1 MYNKSNNQNN
11 LVKCVLDIMC
21 MLLCRVAA
29 LSARVLFLFTKK
41 YLSFEMILSVSLL
54 TFSGKVT
61 DTHFNYT
68 IPLESAYLI
77 RGAVNNNLFVSYAD
91 TWINFFCVP

>member
-1 MYNKSNNQNN
+1 M
-11 LVKCVLDIMC
+11 
-21 MLLCRVAA
+21 AA

-68 IPLESAYLI
+68 ILLESAYLI

-91 TWINFFCVP
+91 TWISFFVFPETLYVVILKFCFFF

>member
-1 MYNKSNNQNN
+1 
-11 LVKCVLDIMC
+11 
-21 MLLCRVAA
+21 
-29 LSARVLFLFTKK
+29 
-41 YLSFEMILSVSLL
+41 MILSVSLL

-68 IPLESAYLI
+68 ILLESAYLI

-91 TWINFFCVP
+91 TWINFLCVP

>member
-1 MYNKSNNQNN
+1 M
-11 LVKCVLDIMC
+11 
-21 MLLCRVAA
+21 
-29 LSARVLFLFTKK
+29 SARVLFLFTKK
-41 YLSFEMILSVSLL
+41 YLIFEMILSVSLL

-68 IPLESAYLI
+68 IPLESVYLI

-91 TWINFFCVP
+91 TWISFFLCSLKPCML